1 MKKVS
6 DKRYTL
12 HSQHELTDKKQ
23 FDVVSKDSKEEIL
36 SELINYFEVVG
47 LQYKG
52 FDSSEIELM
61 MLIDDGYKIQIDDET
76 GKDKDKL
83 IKVIHTLNQ
92 LTSMIEDTKIDNNMN
107 EMGNHQKSLR
117 RR

>member
-1 MKKVS
+1 VEY
-6 DKRYTL
+6 YTL
-12 HSQHELTDKKQ
+12 HSQHNLTDKKQ
-23 FDVVSKDSKEEIL
+23 FDVVSEGDKEEIL
-36 SELINYFEVVG
+36 TELINYFEVIG
-47 LQYKG
+47 LKYKG

-61 MLIDDGYKIQIDDET
+61 MLIDDDYKIQVEDET
-76 GKDKDKL
+76 GKEKDS
-83 IKVIHTLNQ
+83 IEKVIHTLNT